1 MVEVASEYPE
11 KTPSAP
17 QDGQKSSKS
26 LLLDY
31 GRHPNEL
38 TSTEFEGK
46 VITKILLTTSEK
58 TTFYSDLKAHSLSPA

>member
-1 MVEVASEYPE
+1 MVEVASEYSE

-26 LLLDY
+26 FFLDY

>member
-1 MVEVASEYPE
+1 MVEVASEYSE

-58 TTFYSDLKAHSLSPA
+58 NQLFIWT

>member
-1 MVEVASEYPE
+1 MVEVASEYSE

-46 VITKILLTTSEK
+46 VITKTLLTISEK
-58 TTFYSDLKAHSLSPA
+58 NQLFIQT